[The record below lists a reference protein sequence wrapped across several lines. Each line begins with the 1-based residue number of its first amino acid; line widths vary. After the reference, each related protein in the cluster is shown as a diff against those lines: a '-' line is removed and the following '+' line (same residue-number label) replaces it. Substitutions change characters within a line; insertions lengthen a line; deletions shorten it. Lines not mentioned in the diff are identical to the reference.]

1 MNKLMPITLLLLTG
15 CVTFNAA
22 AKPVNVK
29 VYETG
34 EQIEKPMVMSRFVEL
49 RNARKIQDIDFSDQQ
64 QNKVNLAQHHGKL
77 VMVNLWATWCAPC
90 IKEIPAMQAIKER
103 NQDKDFALVPI
114 SIDENPD
121 DIKPFFEQHGFDN
134 YATWIDPD
142 KNVDYIMPADL
153 LPASFIL
160 DGKGNLVGFVRGYI
174 DWTDEG
180 IQPYLDGL
188 IEKYAHR

>member
-1 MNKLMPITLLLLTG
+1 MNKLLPFTMLLLTG
-15 CVTFNAA
+15 SLHLNAVA
-22 AKPVNVK
+22 SPNEAK

-34 EQIEKPMVMSRFVEL
+34 EPIAKPMVMSRFVEL
-49 RNARKIQDIDFSDQQ
+49 HNARKIKDIDFKDQQ
-64 QNKVNLAQHHGKL
+64 LKTVNLKQHQGKL

-90 IKEIPAMQAIKER
+90 IKEIPAMQAIKAR
-103 NQDKDFALVPI
+103 NKDNDFALVPI
-114 SIDENPD
+114 SIDEDLAN
-121 DIKPFFEQHGFDN
+121 IQPFFEKHGFGE

-142 KNVDYIMPADL
+142 KDIDYIMPADL
-153 LPASFIL
+153 LPASFFL

-188 IEKYAHR
+188 IAKYANR